1 MNVLCLLKAARDASG
16 PFTKADRH
24 AANTATARALCKP
37 FDDEDVVNF
46 GAIAARLS
54 STVMPCDCKLV
65 ESGSTSCLRLEDTLC
80 SKSMQVL
87 EAFYVTPLFADL
99 YY

>member
-1 MNVLCLLKAARDASG
+1 
-16 PFTKADRH
+16 
-24 AANTATARALCKP
+24 
-37 FDDEDVVNF
+37 
-46 GAIAARLS
+46 
-54 STVMPCDCKLV
+54 MPCDCKLV